1 MLYIVATPIGN
12 LEDLSPRAL
21 RILKEVKVV
30 YAEDTRRTLKLL
42 THFGVRVRVE
52 RYKDRDPRGL
62 GRILARLRAGE
73 DVALASDSGM
83 PVLSDPGLDLVSAA
97 RKEGLKV
104 CVLPGPFAG
113 AAAVAGSGL
122 PGDSFVF
129 LGFLPR
135 SRGKQRKAIEAAA
148 ALGKSIVIY
157 ESPFRVKALLALA
170 EEKLG
175 PDAQSAVAR
184 ELSKLHEE
192 WLTGSVSEVRR
203 KLDEKDTRGEYVV
216 VLHPDSRRPNPR
228 RPEGGATP

>member
-21 RILKEVKVV
+21 RALKEVKAV

-52 RYKDRDPRGL
+52 RYQDRNPRGVE
-62 GRILARLRAGE
+62 RILDQLRKGT
-73 DVALASDSGM
+73 DIALVSDSGM
-83 PVLSDPGLDLVSAA
+83 PVLSDPGLDLVAAA
-97 RKEGLKV
+97 RKEGLEI
-104 CVLPGPFAG
+104 CPLPGPFAG

-135 SRGKQRKAIEAAA
+135 SKGKQRKAIEAAA
-148 ALGKSIVIY
+148 ALKKTLVIY
-157 ESPFRVKALLALA
+157 ESPFRVKALLEIA

-175 PDAQSAVAR
+175 PDAQAAVAR

-192 WLTGSVSEVRR
+192 WVTGSLSEVRR

-216 VLHPDSRRPNPR
+216 VLHPDSRRPS
-228 RPEGGATP
+228 GGATP